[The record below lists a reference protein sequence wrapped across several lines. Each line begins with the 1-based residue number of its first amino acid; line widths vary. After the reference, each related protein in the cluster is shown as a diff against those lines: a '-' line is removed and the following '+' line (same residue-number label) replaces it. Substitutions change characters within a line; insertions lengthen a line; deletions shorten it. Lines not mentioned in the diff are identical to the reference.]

1 MSRLVVL
8 VLLSACL
15 GLAMA
20 AQAGAAVRSKAP
32 GPVGGGGL
40 PLCRDFPDP
49 RWDTLGCTYD
59 LPRCRD
65 GWGQDPRRA
74 SGTCTDQIAYCRDN
88 PFGGVDPRRATGDC
102 GDDLPLCRDTAG
114 FSGHDPDPRG
124 AVGACTDDPAP
135 CHDDFGFS
143 GHEPDPRRDYGEC
156 PEPVPPPT
164 TNPGPIRAITAT

>member
-59 LPRCRD
+59 LP
-65 GWGQDPRRA
+65 
-74 SGTCTDQIAYCRDN
+74 
-88 PFGGVDPRRATGDC
+88 
-102 GDDLPLCRDTAG
+102 LCRDTAG
-114 FSGHDPDPRG
+114 FSGYDPDPRR

>member
-15 GLAMA
+15 GLATA

-59 LPRCRD
+59 LP
-65 GWGQDPRRA
+65 PL
-74 SGTCTDQIAYCRDN
+74 SGRV
-88 PFGGVDPRRATGDC
+88 G
-102 GDDLPLCRDTAG
+102 
-114 FSGHDPDPRG
+114 SG
-124 AVGACTDDPAP
+124 PAP
-135 CHDDFGFS
+135 RQRDLHR
-143 GHEPDPRRDYGEC
+143 PDRILPRQ
-156 PEPVPPPT
+156 PVR
-164 TNPGPIRAITAT
+164 GR